1 MSEYDAVSAF
11 VDAAQ
16 RATRMRDLESLT
28 ESVTKDLGFD
38 YFAILHHLDL
48 AKPGDAPGP
57 GEVRFS
63 NYPPSWRLAIQKE
76 RLVSV
81 DPMLAAS
88 QRTTRGFLWSD
99 VASLIE
105 LSPRQKEV
113 LALAKREGLGEGYTV
128 PLHVPGEVLGSSS
141 FGVRHGKP
149 VRAASLPLLYYV
161 GSFACEAARRT
172 LRAPMPTQ
180 APLSDRQ
187 IDCLVLAGRGES
199 ARAAAKR
206 LGIAQDTFQKHMGE
220 VKARLGVR
228 TTVEAVTRA
237 LFDGRIA
244 FKDVIKTKSRP
255 PS

>member
-1 MSEYDAVSAF
+1 MAEFEAVAAF

-16 RATRMRDLESLT
+16 RARRMSALERLT
-28 ESVTKDLGFD
+28 EDTTRDLGFD
-38 YFAILHHLDL
+38 YFAILHHVDL

-88 QRTTRGFLWSD
+88 QRTARGFLWSD
-99 VASLIE
+99 VGAMIE
-105 LSPRQKEV
+105 LSARQKEM
-113 LALAKREGLGEGYTV
+113 LALARREGLGEGYTV
-128 PLHVPGEVLGSSS
+128 PLHVPGEVFGSSS
-141 FGVRHGKP
+141 FGVRYGKS
-149 VRAASLPLLYYV
+149 VRAASLPLLHYI
-161 GSFACEAARRT
+161 GSFAFEAARRVVAEP
-172 LRAPMPTQ
+172 APAATQ
-180 APLSDRQ
+180 LSERQ

-199 ARAAAKR
+199 ARAAAKA
-206 LGIAQDTFQKHMGE
+206 LGIAQDTFQKHMLE
-220 VKARLGVR
+220 AKARLGVR
-228 TTVEAVTRA
+228 TTVQAVARA

-244 FKDVIKTKSRP
+244 FKDIIKNRP